1 MDMFY
6 AATTITVGNGLK
18 TPFWH
23 APWLEGRKPKDIAPL
38 IFECSSAKNCSVQKA
53 LLGADWVNKV
63 RLDENFTTAHFS
75 QFVNLWSLTTNVQ
88 LNNDVGDEIR
98 WKLTA
103 DGEYSAK
110 SAYKMQFMG
119 TISSSMDKSVWRPW
133 APPKTKFFAWL
144 ANQNRV
150 WTADRLAKRGWPNCG
165 LCPFCKQT
173 TESLVHLMVHC
184 RFTRRIWDLIKGW
197 LGLHNVNTGDW
208 SNLSF
213 NEW

>member
-1 MDMFY
+1 MFY

-38 IFECSSAKNCSVQKA
+38 IFECSSAKNCSVQNA

-88 LNNDVGDEIR
+88 LNNDVGNEIR

-119 TISSSMDKSVWRPW
+119 SFSSSMEKSV
-133 APPKTKFFAWL
+133 
-144 ANQNRV
+144 
-150 WTADRLAKRGWPNCG
+150 
-165 LCPFCKQT
+165 
-173 TESLVHLMVHC
+173 
-184 RFTRRIWDLIKGW
+184 
-197 LGLHNVNTGDW
+197 
-208 SNLSF
+208 
-213 NEW
+213 